1 MHTFTI
7 PRQYYE
13 DLHKEYHVNYQ
24 LNRFLTY
31 VGEEELDKFR
41 TAAKKVATYEEW
53 KHEFLALA
61 EKALAKGDK
70 IRAGYY
76 FRAAEFF
83 MWREDPDKR
92 PIRSKFLELVRE
104 GYNIKPEQ
112 RHLIPYT
119 DGDLKG
125 YLPAYDLNCKNP
137 RETIVV
143 MGGGDSY
150 VEEWLPM
157 VVNIFNRQYRVILFE
172 APGQGGALEEHNL
185 PMTHEYHKA
194 ARCVLDYFGL
204 DDVTF
209 WGISGGGMAA
219 IRVAAFEK
227 RVKRVISHD
236 ILFDVFDL
244 MLRRLPRRKRFAVKT
259 MMRLKLRRICNL
271 AMKMVFKKDMS
282 VEGLVRQGMMIHG
295 VKTPYDYLQKV
306 RLEKTGDISHL
317 VTQDV
322 LLLAGSEDF
331 AVPVDHFYRQIEA
344 LTNVKSL
351 TARLFTRAEQA
362 HNHCQV
368 GNLQLALDTIIN
380 WLEFQ
385 KTQDYQEAVNL

>member
-1 MHTFTI
+1 
-7 PRQYYE
+7 
-13 DLHKEYHVNYQ
+13 
-24 LNRFLTY
+24 
-31 VGEEELDKFR
+31 
-41 TAAKKVATYEEW
+41 
-53 KHEFLALA
+53 
-61 EKALAKGDK
+61 
-70 IRAGYY
+70 
-76 FRAAEFF
+76 
-83 MWREDPDKR
+83 
-92 PIRSKFLELVRE
+92 
-104 GYNIKPEQ
+104 
-112 RHLIPYT
+112 
-119 DGDLKG
+119 
-125 YLPAYDLNCKNP
+125 
-137 RETIVV
+137 

-259 MMRLKLRRICNL
+259 MMRLKLRRIRNL

-351 TARLFTRAEQA
+351 TARLLTRAEQA